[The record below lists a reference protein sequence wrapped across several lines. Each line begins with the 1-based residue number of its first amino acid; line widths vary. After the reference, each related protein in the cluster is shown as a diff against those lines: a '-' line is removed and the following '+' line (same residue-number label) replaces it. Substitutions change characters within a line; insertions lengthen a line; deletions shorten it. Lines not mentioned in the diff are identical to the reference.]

1 MRLELL
7 PPSGKRGAGLGG
19 MTVTAASVLAGT
31 AELAA
36 LALVSLLNFAARL
49 MRQSVKSTYLLRFF
63 LDDGTADVWG
73 G

>member
-1 MRLELL
+1 
-7 PPSGKRGAGLGG
+7 